1 MNTWLVVSL
10 LVALGII
17 VGNIMLL
24 KYSAKMKFEKPKDSS
39 QNSQALPQSK
49 DAAEDKKEDSSKN

>member
-1 MNTWLVVSL
+1 MNTWLIISL

-24 KYSAKMKFEKPKDSS
+24 KYSAKMKFEKPKKSLTPSSKKDDSHNDS
-39 QNSQALPQSK
+39 L
-49 DAAEDKKEDSSKN
+49 DDGDDKK

>member
-1 MNTWLVVSL
+1 MNTWLIISL

-24 KYSAKMKFEKPKDSS
+24 KYSAKMKFEKPKKS
-39 QNSQALPQSK
+39 LTP
-49 DAAEDKKEDSSKN
+49 SSKRRLSR